1 MFVLVCRYVYQ
12 EQVLSK
18 RVSVNVLVW
27 SCVGCSGASSH
38 EIAPQTVSAG
48 VDVFNAVSLGES
60 FIVRQLPPPPPHQR

>member
-38 EIAPQTVSAG
+38 EIAPEIKGQ
-48 VDVFNAVSLGES
+48 
-60 FIVRQLPPPPPHQR
+60 QRKKN